1 MKTKYIIILFLLSL
15 VSACVTDGTESSDAS
30 TGTGGSMARFT
41 CKGDYL
47 YVVDQTYLQ
56 TFNISDPTKISLRS
70 RIKVG
75 GSMETIFPTDT
86 LLFLG
91 STSGMYAYSL
101 KTPDFPR
108 YVSVYNHFTSCDPVV
123 VQGRYAFVTLRS
135 DPENFS
141 CSRSVNELKVID
153 IANVNNPIEK
163 MTYPMTNPKGLAIDG
178 NLLFLCDGLDL
189 VVMNAENPLKMLTLK
204 RFEMDGVPY
213 DLIAKN
219 GMLTVSY
226 SAGIKQY
233 AYTGDT
239 IVLKSTLY

>member
-1 MKTKYIIILFLLSL
+1 MKTKYIIILFFLSL
-15 VSACVTDGTESSDAS
+15 VSACVTEGTDSSDSS

-47 YVVDQTYLQ
+47 YVVDDTYLQ

-86 LLFLG
+86 LLFMG
-91 STSGMYAYSL
+91 STSGMYVYSL
-101 KTPDFPR
+101 KTPDLPR

-189 VVMNAENPLKMLTLK
+189 VVMNAENPLKMFTLK

-219 GMLTVSY
+219 GLLTVSY

-239 IVLKSTLY
+239 IILKSTIY